1 MGVLVVV
8 VMITQLIFYGIVEAG
23 GYSLVAISFA
33 LIYRTTRFFHF
44 SHGAVYTFGAY
55 FAYLF
60 AVQLGLSRIIAFPL
74 ACVATAVLGMLL
86 ELGVYKPMRR
96 GNATDLTLLI
106 ASLGLYVALQNV
118 ISMAWG
124 DDTKTM
130 RTGEVVEGHLFLGAR
145 ITDVQIIIIVTS
157 IVLITLMALILTQT
171 KFGKSLR
178 ALAND
183 HELARLSGIN
193 SDRYIL
199 YAFAIGSFLA
209 AVASI
214 MISFDTDMTP
224 TMGFNA
230 LLMGVTAVIVGGV
243 ESLPGAA
250 LGGLLIGLAQN
261 LGVAVLPSQWQ
272 DTIAFGILILFLL
285 FRPHGILGRKAQK
298 IIV

>member
-1 MGVLVVV
+1 MIYQLV
-8 VMITQLIFYGIVEAG
+8 MNGFITGGIYALI
-23 GYSLVAISFA
+23 AIGFA
-33 LIYRTTRFFHF
+33 LTYRTTRFFHF
-44 SHGAVYTFGAY
+44 AHGAVYTFGAY

-60 AVQLGLSRIIAFPL
+60 TIQLGIIRIIAFPI
-74 ACVATAVLGMLL
+74 ACVATAVLGILL
-86 ELGVYKPMRR
+86 EFGIYRPMRKR
-96 GNATDLTLLI
+96 NATDLTLLI
-106 ASLGLYVALQNV
+106 ASLGLYVVLQNI

-130 RTGEVVEGHLFLGAR
+130 CTGEVVEGHLFLGAR
-145 ITDVQIIIIVTS
+145 ITDVQIIIIVSS
-157 IVLITLMALILTQT
+157 IVLIALMALMLTQM

-183 HELARLSGIN
+183 PELARLSGIN

-243 ESLPGAA
+243 DSLPGAA

-285 FRPHGILGRKAQK
+285 FRPYGILGRKPQRSF
-298 IIV
+298 I

>member
-1 MGVLVVV
+1 
-8 VMITQLIFYGIVEAG
+8 MIIQLIINGIIAG
-23 GYSLVAISFA
+23 STYFIVGTGFSVVYQ
-33 LIYRTTRFFHF
+33 TTRFFHF
-44 SHGAVYTFGAY
+44 AHGAVYTFGAY

-60 AVQLGLSRIIAFPL
+60 TIQLGLNRIIAFPI
-74 ACVATAVLGMLL
+74 ACVATAILGILL
-86 ELGVYKPMRR
+86 ELGVYKPMRKK
-96 GNATDLTLLI
+96 NATDLTLLI
-106 ASLGLYVALQNV
+106 ASLGLYVVLQNI

-145 ITDVQIIIIVTS
+145 ITNTQIVIIFTS
-157 IVLITLMALILTQT
+157 IVLIALMALILTQT

-178 ALAND
+178 ALASD

-243 ESLPGAA
+243 DSLPGAA

-285 FRPHGILGRKAQK
+285 FRPYGILGTKPQKA
-298 IIV
+298 IL